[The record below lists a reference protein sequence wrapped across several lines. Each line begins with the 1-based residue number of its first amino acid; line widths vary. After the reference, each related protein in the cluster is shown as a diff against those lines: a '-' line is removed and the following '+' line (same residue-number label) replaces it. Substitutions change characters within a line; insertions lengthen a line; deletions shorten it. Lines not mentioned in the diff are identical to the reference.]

1 MAVTKQSI
9 AGGCRKRK
17 YCGILKGL
25 VKLSFSNIPD
35 HRSFLENHLLFCGAR
50 FFSSGYRSYGEKRR
64 AGIRQETKAGPAR
77 NKRERLP
84 YSRSTKTGGSGI
96 ERRRLE
102 AGTSALAGECE
113 VYRRKERSFFRRH
126 RYPLCTSRPPE
137 VPGKRLPA
145 CLLNEM

>member
-1 MAVTKQSI
+1 MQKEEVLRHPERPGQAVFFQTFRITGPSWK
-9 AGGCRKRK
+9 
-17 YCGILKGL
+17 
-25 VKLSFSNIPD
+25 
-35 HRSFLENHLLFCGAR
+35 NHLLFCGAR